1 MGMGNISLK
10 NVDTITKIKN
20 VAEHLAHAK
29 YPTTSSTMALGK
41 VPMQSTIW
49 GIICIFIHVR
59 TGHALCSLNQFSNY
73 YVFGSIPWFIG
84 HF

>member
-10 NVDTITKIKN
+10 NFDTITKIKN

-29 YPTTSSTMALGK
+29 YPTTSSTMARGK
-41 VPMQSTIW
+41 VPMQSTIL

-59 TGHALCSLNQFSNY
+59 TDHALCSLNQFSNY
-73 YVFGSIPWFIG
+73 YVFGIIPWFIR